1 MPRAGSSSEEQRQLE
16 GGQQEQA
23 REGTPEA
30 SLKRV
35 DVAGEMVGLHE
46 RAQRVNTLGTEL
58 HRGRSDLAQACPKAG
73 GEGKRLLSC
82 SVVARSTKDTSNCLV
97 GHAVVSG
104 NLAQGF
110 VVLTDTAHHLR
121 PFFRRDA
128 VLRLTWA
135 WMLLF
140 GYERGNTT
148 EHLLEGEESL
158 IELAVRCKEVN

>member
-1 MPRAGSSSEEQRQLE
+1 MNL
-16 GGQQEQA
+16 
-23 REGTPEA
+23 
-30 SLKRV
+30 
-35 DVAGEMVGLHE
+35 AGEMVGLHE
-46 RAQRVNTLGTEL
+46 RERRLNTSGTEL
-58 HRGRSDLAQACPKAG
+58 HRGRSDLAQACLKAG
-73 GEGKRLLSC
+73 EERKRLLSC

-97 GHAVVSG
+97 GHAVIRS

-110 VVLTDTAHHLR
+110 VVLKDTARYLR

-148 EHLLEGEESL
+148 EHLLECEESL
-158 IELAVRCKEVN
+158 IEFAVRGKKVD